1 MNVRSNLLKRTNILI
16 TNYAQMEMWDLAMQD
31 CEVCI
36 ANKPTY
42 MKPWAK
48 KIEILEKLQV
58 RKSIPYTVIVI
69 LTLVQRWDAVID
81 AYDDACKASEEA
93 DEMFADVYERAKAE
107 LKKEAAVALHNKE
120 ASLEPTAEE
129 TTEKVG

>member
-1 MNVRSNLLKRTNILI
+1 
-16 TNYAQMEMWDLAMQD
+16 MEMWDLAMQD

-58 RKSIPYTVIVI
+58 REPIPHALVPI
-69 LTLVQRWDAVID
+69 LTLVQRWDEVVD

-93 DEMFADVYERAKAE
+93 DEMFADVYDRAQVE
-107 LKKEAAVALHNKE
+107 LEVLKKEAAIALHKE
-120 ASLEPTAEE
+120 EVKVRADRLLLALQASLEPAAEE

>member
-1 MNVRSNLLKRTNILI
+1 
-16 TNYAQMEMWDLAMQD
+16 MEMWDLAMQD

-58 RKSIPYTVIVI
+58 REPIPHALVPI
-69 LTLVQRWDAVID
+69 LTLV
-81 AYDDACKASEEA
+81 
-93 DEMFADVYERAKAE
+93 
-107 LKKEAAVALHNKE
+107 
-120 ASLEPTAEE
+120 
-129 TTEKVG
+129 